1 MSATATPEAVSPG
14 RRPAKTAS
22 FELRNLIGDVEDL
35 IKRVANVSDA
45 DVAKL
50 RARVEEKIS
59 SAKDTLK
66 SSTAAVR
73 NAASATDDYVHDSP
87 WQSIGMAALAGVMI
101 GYLLGRR

>member
-1 MSATATPEAVSPG
+1 MSATATQEAVSRG
-14 RRPAKTAS
+14 RRTPKTAS

-50 RARVEEKIS
+50 RARVEEKIT

-66 SSTAAVR
+66 AGTAAVS
-73 NAASATDDYVHDSP
+73 NAASATDDYVHESP
-87 WQSIGMAALAGVMI
+87 WQSVGIAAIAGLAV

>member
-1 MSATATPEAVSPG
+1 MSATATPEPAADA
-14 RRPAKTAS
+14 RRAAKTAS

-50 RARVEEKIS
+50 RARVEEKIT

-66 SSTAAVR
+66 AGTAAVS
-73 NAASATDDYVHDSP
+73 NAASATDDYVHGSP
-87 WQSIGMAALAGVMI
+87 WQAVGIAAIAGLAV